1 MQRVKEEREG
11 TRGTVFCYI
20 VCSSLW
26 PPSLGCFRG
35 VLAHGSVVGTGDF
48 VGLIGTGVRR
58 LKVSPALVDVLV
70 DPGDS
75 NGTRWEVLKSG

>member
-1 MQRVKEEREG
+1 MLPWRVGARVG
-11 TRGTVFCYI
+11 G
-20 VCSSLW
+20 
-26 PPSLGCFRG
+26 
-35 VLAHGSVVGTGDF
+35 GTGDF

-58 LKVSPALVDVLV
+58 LQVSRALVDVLV